1 MIRSLKL
8 GLVFVVLL
16 VVQTRVLNGFTF
28 AGLRPAVMLL
38 VPVAAAMDGDSVR
51 AAGAGFASGLVLD
64 LFLETPLGTCALAFT
79 MLGYAVA
86 AVERGV
92 IRADVWLQ
100 PAVAGVASAIGVILI
115 AGVAAV
121 FGEPEYARPGVL
133 AAAAFAGLVNLVLSV
148 PVTRLVRWA
157 LGAVSGSLAERSYA

>member
-1 MIRSLKL
+1 MIRFLRL
-8 GLVFVVLL
+8 GLVLLVLL
-16 VVQTRVLNGFTF
+16 VVQNRLLNGFTF

-38 VPVAAAMDGDSVR
+38 VPIAAAIDGDAVR

-64 LFLETPLGTCALAFT
+64 LFLETPVGTCALAFT
-79 MLGYAVA
+79 LLGYGVA
-86 AVERGV
+86 AVERTV

-100 PAVAGVASAIGVILI
+100 PAVAGIASAIGVILI

-121 FGEPEYARPGVL
+121 FGQPEYARPTVL
-133 AAAAFAGLVNLVLSV
+133 AAAAFAGLVNLLLSI

-157 LGAVSGSLAERSYA
+157 LGAVSGALTERSYA